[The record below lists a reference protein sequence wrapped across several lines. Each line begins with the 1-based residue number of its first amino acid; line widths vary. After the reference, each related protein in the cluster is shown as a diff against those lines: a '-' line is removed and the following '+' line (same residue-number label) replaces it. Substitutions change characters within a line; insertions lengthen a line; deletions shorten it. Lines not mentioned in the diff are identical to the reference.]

1 MMMTARLESWSRQA
15 NGTLM
20 ARQDSYGVSKNRPR
34 VQAVFLSWAF
44 AVERVTGIEPALS
57 AWEADVLPLN
67 YTRAHLHCFAGEPAC
82 AVFAQTSYRT
92 R

>member
-1 MMMTARLESWSRQA
+1 MTTARLESWSRQA

-20 ARQDSYGVSKNRPR
+20 ARQDSYGVSKSRPQ
-34 VQAVFLSWAF
+34 VQAVLLTWVFV
-44 AVERVTGIEPALS
+44 VERVTGIEPALS

-67 YTRAHLHCFAGEPAC
+67 YTRAHLHCFAVEPAC